1 MDPTPIPYDRGRGG
15 QAIGEG
21 ISAFGNALSRLGRE
35 QTAEA
40 EAQEQFDVKM
50 KADEYT
56 YQRSLEIDDRIA
68 NYNETQHGPPGEFD
82 ARYAAEREAKD
93 KEFVAGIKGSPKA
106 QRLAMAMVQNSR
118 QSAIMRAQNARQ
130 GFVQQSNIARV
141 MAMVDNAG
149 DAMDGNPE
157 TVATAHAKIAQDV
170 AIVPGLT
177 PAQRNRAMDVA
188 SKKLW
193 DKWLLK
199 ADEAQLERGLADYQK
214 GRAEWSKKFEQEEA
228 ERGPSIGPIK
238 PDRSGRI
245 DPAAFQTRM
254 EEKVANSP
262 LNGYVPKDGDK
273 FGIKTGAPREWARLF
288 TMVIQQESGHR
299 VAQRN
304 PDGSLRRFATTIP
317 TEKSFGPGQ
326 FNIGEYGLRTWD
338 EVNDPDR
345 VGDALIEVAKQHVV
359 NGSGAVR
366 GPNNTGLAAYFGSIR
381 RPHETLQH
389 SRWWDE
395 NVGRKISVATTSEVD
410 GKPVRGGGS
419 SAPLSTSPEAEA
431 PDGTMPAPI
440 KRFALPDRATP
451 YDHMVNNFGDIAP
464 KVQERLEKYR
474 EHREKVAR
482 FTGIMGGEPWNFNDP
497 KARKEFDE
505 FVPPGVGDA
514 IAMGTPISKDPTKPD
529 PTTRALVIAANIA
542 DKANY
547 VPPNIYAGL
556 KTLTD
561 SPDVGKKVRGYTAV
575 LGFYDKN
582 PNIFDQH
589 GDKSMLV
596 EAEKFRRYSR
606 FMDPDKAV
614 AYMIEQN
621 TPGSK
626 LHKAATKDEVEKFL
640 KKYEGENGLGEVAKD
655 MDEGWSKTFGV
666 LGAFSRPTTN
676 ADHKV
681 RAAILHDYREAL
693 RIGYETQGSETGAKS
708 YASVLMRSRYGV
720 SNLFGR
726 EALMDYP
733 PERMFAPDAK
743 GSHAYIEKEARELA
757 GIYNTNADP
766 ATVRLRTRPVSEWHE
781 GKPTYSIV
789 INRKDNGLE
798 EVVPQRFQPGNP
810 MADEKAAFDAARAAR
825 PPTDPAAPP
834 AKTLPSGS
842 KEDSMA
848 PDAILRRAI
857 KGGEVVNVDGSPIK
871 KEPSVSSDTYG
882 GYLGAGRTARS
893 LSRKNGPSVGGN

>member
-1 MDPTPIPYDRGRGG
+1 MPKIDRTERSVRIDGKPLPYDTGRGG

-40 EAQEQFDVKM
+40 EAQELFDTKM
-50 KADEYT
+50 SVDEYT
-56 YQRSLEIDDRIA
+56 HRQALEADDRIA

-82 ARYAAEREAKD
+82 ARYAAEREARD
-93 KEFVAGIKGSPKA
+93 KEFVTGLSGSPKA
-106 QRLAMAMVQNSR
+106 QRWAMMQVQNAR

-199 ADEAQLERGLADYQK
+199 ADEAQLERGLADYHK
-214 GRAEWSKKFEQEEA
+214 GRAEWSKQFEKDEA
-228 ERGPSIGPIK
+228 PSGDLREIDRTDTRLPQGGAIK
-238 PDRSGRI
+238 PRGIVFHHTSG
-245 DPAAFQTRM
+245 
-254 EEKVANSP
+254 
-262 LNGYVPKDGDK
+262 
-273 FGIKTGAPREWARLF
+273 
-288 TMVIQQESGHR
+288 
-299 VAQRN
+299 
-304 PDGSLRRFATTIP
+304 
-317 TEKSFGPGQ
+317 
-326 FNIGEYGLRTWD
+326 
-338 EVNDPDR
+338 
-345 VGDALIEVAKQHVV
+345 
-359 NGSGAVR
+359 
-366 GPNNTGLAAYFGSIR
+366 
-381 RPHETLQH
+381 
-389 SRWWDE
+389 
-395 NVGRKISVATTSEVD
+395 TTSEGAIATLRKRGLSYNYLIEPDGTVVTLVPGGKSSFHMKPD
-410 GKPVRGGGS
+410 ESGRGLGNHDTIGISFVARNNGAVTEKQREVGRTLAAREAEKYGIGQDMVFGHGDLNAHKEKDEGHAVVGDIRRNGFARISVGGGGKP
-419 SAPLSTSPEAEA
+419 APLSTSPEAEA
-431 PDGTMPAPI
+431 PDGTMPAPL

-464 KVQERLEKYR
+464 KVQERLEKFR
-474 EHREKVAR
+474 EHREAVAK
-482 FTGIMGGEPWNFNDP
+482 FGGIISGQIPWNFNDT
-497 KARKEFDE
+497 KERDE
-505 FVPPGVGDA
+505 YNKLYRSLGVGAEVAKGNPQALA
-514 IAMGTPISKDPTKPD
+514 IA
-529 PTTRALVIAANIA
+529 AAHA
-542 DKANY
+542 DKTNY
-547 VPPNIYAGL
+547 VTPDVYAGL

-561 SPDVGKKVRGYTAV
+561 SPDTKKKIQGYTAA

-810 MADEKAAFDAARAAR
+810 MADEKAAFEAARAKAVK
-825 PPTDPAAPP
+825 PTSAVPGGAPNPYGVPQGGGAVPTIVKEVGAAGEKATKAVTPRVDK
-834 AKTLPSGS
+834 ANEAADRIGESVSGTGL
-842 KEDSMA
+842 KLRTA
-848 PDAILRRAI
+848 PLNPQLLGTKRRA
-857 KGGEVVNVDGSPIK
+857 
-871 KEPSVSSDTYG
+871 
-882 GYLGAGRTARS
+882 
-893 LSRKNGPSVGGN
+893 PSVGGE